1 MIRAKAGVTAV
12 YLKALKCLVKF
23 PREIY
28 ASLIISP
35 SLSRLIT
42 QGKEYPRP
50 KILCVYP
57 AKICEE
63 IARWILEEDFIP
75 QLPRYV
81 SDTFVQSLRTSPP
94 EIFVSITRSGKG
106 ILRKRSPPS
115 SVKFLPMARGEDSL
129 RLSVDAYHEA
139 SDNAPAATGRVALPR
154 IDMQKHRGGSERRS
168 KEADE
173 CIIWPSTASLVP
185 ADVAQRLTRTPRTPV
200 STRRVNICLA
210 LVR

>member
-1 MIRAKAGVTAV
+1 M
-12 YLKALKCLVKF
+12 
-23 PREIY
+23 
-28 ASLIISP
+28 
-35 SLSRLIT
+35 
-42 QGKEYPRP
+42 
-50 KILCVYP
+50 
-57 AKICEE
+57 
-63 IARWILEEDFIP
+63 EEDFIP
-75 QLPRYV
+75 QFPRYV
-81 SDTFVQSLRTSPP
+81 SDTFVQSLRISPL
-94 EIFVSITRSGKG
+94 EIFVSITSSGKG

-129 RLSVDAYHEA
+129 RLSADAYQITRQRLPEESYCRALICKNTEA
-139 SDNAPAATGRVALPR
+139 GA
-154 IDMQKHRGGSERRS
+154 S

>member
-50 KILCVYP
+50 KISCLSRKNLRGNCSMDLGRRFYSAVS
-57 AKICEE
+57 KIC
-63 IARWILEEDFIP
+63 
-75 QLPRYV
+75 
-81 SDTFVQSLRTSPP
+81 FVQSLRISPP

-129 RLSVDAYHEA
+129 RLSVDAYQI
-139 SDNAPAATGRVALPR
+139 TR
-154 IDMQKHRGGSERRS
+154 
-168 KEADE
+168 
-173 CIIWPSTASLVP
+173 
-185 ADVAQRLTRTPRTPV
+185 QRLPEESYCRALICKNTEAGASGGAKRRT
-200 STRRVNICLA
+200 SA
-210 LVR
+210 

>member
-81 SDTFVQSLRTSPP
+81 SDTFVQSLRISPP

-115 SVKFLPMARGEDSL
+115 SVKFLPMARGGGFPPL
-129 RLSVDAYHEA
+129 IGRRLS
-139 SDNAPAATGRVALPR
+139 
-154 IDMQKHRGGSERRS
+154 RS
-168 KEADE
+168 
-173 CIIWPSTASLVP
+173 I
-185 ADVAQRLTRTPRTPV
+185 R
-200 STRRVNICLA
+200 
-210 LVR
+210 